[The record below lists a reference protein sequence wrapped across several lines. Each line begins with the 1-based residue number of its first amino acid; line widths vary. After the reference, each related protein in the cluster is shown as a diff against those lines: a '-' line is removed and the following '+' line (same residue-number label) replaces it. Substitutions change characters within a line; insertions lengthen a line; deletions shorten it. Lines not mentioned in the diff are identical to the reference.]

1 MVFEA
6 TKWGFVEAMK
16 YNERG
21 HKGAGEWLLNESE
34 LSLKDMKELE
44 RFVRQKANSLYDK
57 LTEAGRY
64 LGSDDGYS
72 DLLYQIVANGEDFY
86 NNITVER
93 AKQMIDNEE
102 YKESFSYAFLD
113 IPE

>member
-1 MVFEA
+1 MKFEA

-44 RFVRQKANSLYDK
+44 QFVRQKVNSLYDE
-57 LTEAGRY
+57 LFGVEGV
-64 LGSDDGYS
+64 SDDGYS

-86 NNITVER
+86 NNITLER
-93 AKQMIDNEE
+93 AQQMIDNEE
-102 YKESFSYAFLD
+102 YKESFAYAFHS
-113 IPE
+113 IPQ